1 MAGGASRAL
10 ERILRTLGSSNTP
23 FRRTTPAQVL
33 VVGFAVVILIG
44 ALLLSL
50 PMASSSGRPTGF
62 VDSLFT
68 ATTAVCVTGLVVV
81 DTGTYWSLFGQIV
94 IMTLIQ
100 IGGLGFMTLS
110 TMVALFLGR
119 KIGLRERMVIQE
131 SLGQLSLEGMVRL
144 ILAVLTVTFAF
155 EGAGFLILGIH
166 FSRHFGLVRGFY
178 YGLFHSVS
186 AFCNAG
192 IDLFGNFQSL
202 TNYISDPIVII
213 TIGLLLVFGGLG
225 FAVIVDLFHLRRSR
239 HLVLHSRLAL
249 MVTALLIVI
258 GTLGILAL
266 ENNNAKTLGPMN
278 GGEKILNAW
287 FQAVTPRTAGFN
299 SVAIGELTSSS
310 IFLLVVLMFIGASPG
325 STGGGIK
332 TTTFGLIMAA
342 LWSLIRGKDDVVL
355 FGRKVPVLN
364 IVKAFCV
371 AFAAMVLVV
380 GMTFLLTITE
390 KVGFLPLLF
399 EVTSAFGTVGLSTGI
414 TPNLSTLGRI
424 LIIITM
430 FAGRVGP
437 LTIATALG
445 RRRRTPPTIHYPEER
460 VTVG

>member
-1 MAGGASRAL
+1 MTGRASRVL
-10 ERILRTLGSSNTP
+10 ERILRCLGSSSTP
-23 FRRTTPAQVL
+23 FRRITPAQVL
-33 VVGFAVVILIG
+33 VVGFAVVILVG

-50 PMASSSGRPTGF
+50 PIASTSGRPTGF

-68 ATTAVCVTGLVVV
+68 ATSAVCVTGLVVV

-119 KIGLRERMVIQE
+119 RIGLRERLVIQE

-144 ILAVLTVTFAF
+144 ILAVLTVTVVF

-166 FSRHFGLVRGFY
+166 FSRHFGLARGLY

-192 IDLFGNFQSL
+192 FDILGGFQSL
-202 TNYISDPIVII
+202 TNYTSDPVVLI
-213 TIGLLLVFGGLG
+213 TIGMLLVLGGLG
-225 FAVIVDLFHLRRSR
+225 FAVIIDLRHLRRSR
-239 HLVLHSRLAL
+239 QLVLHSRLVL
-249 MVTALLIVI
+249 MVTTILIVV

-266 ENNNAKTLGPMN
+266 EHNNSKTMGAMG

-287 FQAVTPRTAGFN
+287 FQAVSPRTAGFN
-299 SVAIGELTSSS
+299 SVAIDGLTRSS
-310 IFLLVVLMFIGASPG
+310 IFLLVILMFIGASPG

-332 TTTFGLIMAA
+332 TTTFGIIMAT

-364 IVKAFCV
+364 LIKGFCV
-371 AFAAMVLVV
+371 AIAAILLVV
-380 GMTFLLTITE
+380 GMTFLLTLTE
-390 KVGFLPLLF
+390 KVDFLSLLF
-399 EVTSAFGTVGLSTGI
+399 EVTSAFGTVGLSMGI
-414 TPNLSTLGRI
+414 TPSLSTLGRI

-445 RRRRTPPTIHYPEER
+445 RRRKTPPAIHYPEER